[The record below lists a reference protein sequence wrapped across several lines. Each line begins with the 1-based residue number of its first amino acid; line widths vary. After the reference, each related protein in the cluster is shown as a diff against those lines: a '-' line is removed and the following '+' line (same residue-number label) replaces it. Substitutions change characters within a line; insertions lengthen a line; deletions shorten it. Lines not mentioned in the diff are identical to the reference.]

1 MHATLP
7 GYVRKKIIEKVWI
20 KKSETL
26 EKRFPDAVVLGIKK
40 CGTIALG
47 SILELHPEVAAPSGD
62 QLHISF
68 FENNKLYKKG
78 LGFFKV
84 K

>member
-1 MHATLP
+1 M
-7 GYVRKKIIEKVWI
+7 GNVRKKIIEKVWI

-47 SILELHPEVAAPSGD
+47 SILEMHPEVAAPHRD
-62 QLHISF
+62 LQHISF
-68 FENNKLYKKG
+68 FEKDKLYKKG
-78 LGFFKV
+78 MGFFKV
-84 K
+84 KRITEI